1 MKDRIVNLADPGGR
15 RYLRFST
22 AIEFAPPEAAG
33 DRAAQSAPAK
43 DADKDFQSG
52 VRKFTPLIEDAVV
65 AVLSSKAHEEVR
77 TTEGREQS
85 KREIRARVQA
95 GIGAAPTVTN
105 VYFTE
110 FVVQ

>member
-15 RYLRFST
+15 RYLRFSA
-22 AIEFAPPEAAG
+22 AIEFAPPEAEG
-33 DRAAQSAPAK
+33 DKAAQSGASK
-43 DADKDFQSG
+43 DSDKEFQAR

-65 AVLSSKAHEEVR
+65 TVLSSRSFDEVR
-77 TTEGREQS
+77 AAEGREQS
-85 KREIRARVQA
+85 KREIKARVQA
-95 GIGAAPTVTN
+95 GIGATPAVTN